1 MSGKVGVD
9 FQGYASQQLECGWQS
24 PPLPA
29 LELFTVCTLEWQ
41 EFLCE
46 ESQREDYLW
55 EPPVPGPGGI
65 QGNRNSGRLTDLVPC
80 PDVWRWH
87 WERSARRLLMW
98 IYHLRKVCFGSWQL
112 AVVRHFRQH
121 NHGASWHLQTGKSRW
136 SWWVIEGNKTKSW
149 QRQGRF
155 TGEVEYFIGIWIWG
169 FWCF

>member
-1 MSGKVGVD
+1 MVGSLLPFLPRSSSQCALWNDRHSCVKR
-9 FQGYASQQLECGWQS
+9 ASVK
-24 PPLPA
+24 
-29 LELFTVCTLEWQ
+29 T
-41 EFLCE
+41 
-46 ESQREDYLW
+46 YLW

-65 QGNRNSGRLTDLVPC
+65 QGNSSSCRLTDLVPC
-80 PDVWRWH
+80 PEVWRWH
-87 WERSARRLLMW
+87 WERSARPLLMW
-98 IYHLRKVCFGSWQL
+98 IYHLRKVCFGPWQF

-155 TGEVEYFIGIWIWG
+155 TGEVEYFIGIWMWG